1 MKPLFTIHEG
11 EFLVGDHIN
20 RRLGRKFDVWVPT
33 KDSGVDLLVTRKQRR
48 GAPVGLQ
55 VKFSR
60 GFGIRQEMA
69 RHLIATSWYTLNP
82 DKIRTSKAD
91 LWVFVILTL
100 RHEEHFIV
108 IPTRELKKRIPRGC
122 PRVWNLYLWVLD
134 DGSCYQVRD
143 LGKEGELDIVQR
155 GVRERHRD
163 FSQWVENWKLL
174 DEFTGKP

>member
-1 MKPLFTIHEG
+1 M
-11 EFLVGDHIN
+11 
-20 RRLGRKFDVWVPT
+20 
-33 KDSGVDLLVTRKQRR
+33 
-48 GAPVGLQ
+48 
-55 VKFSR
+55 
-60 GFGIRQEMA
+60 
-69 RHLIATSWYTLNP
+69 
-82 DKIRTSKAD
+82 
-91 LWVFVILTL
+91 ILTL